1 MISAAIVHE
10 VKHLLAQGSLSQR
23 EIAHIAGIGRS
34 TVANI
39 AAGRWVDRADRPAAG
54 EVPFPRPSGPPTRCP
69 TCGGR
74 VYLPCLLCHVRVL
87 KGRQARRAVEARR
100 ASA

>member
-1 MISAAIVHE
+1 MISVAIANE
-10 VKHLLAQGSLSQR
+10 VKRLLAQGDLSQR
-23 EIAHIAGIGRS
+23 EIAHVAGIGRS

-39 AAGRWVDRADRPAAG
+39 AAGRWADRADRPAAD
-54 EVPFPRPSGPPTRCP
+54 EDWFPRPSGSPARCP

-74 VYLPCLLCHVRVL
+74 VYLPCLLCHVRAL
-87 KGRQARRAVEARR
+87 KARTARRLGEARR